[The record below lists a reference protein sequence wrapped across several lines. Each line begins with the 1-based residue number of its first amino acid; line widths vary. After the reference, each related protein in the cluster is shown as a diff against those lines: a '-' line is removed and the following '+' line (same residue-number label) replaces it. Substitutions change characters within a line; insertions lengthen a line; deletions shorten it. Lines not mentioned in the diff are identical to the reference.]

1 MRSFKGF
8 NDSPTETELMME
20 RTDLAEYAARS
31 DRSRGR
37 RHQEIFKDNRPA
49 YERDRDRIIHC
60 AAFRRLE
67 YKTQVFVNHEGDYY
81 RTRLTHSLE
90 VAQISRGIARRLR
103 LNEDLVEALALAH
116 DLGHTPFGHTGE
128 EVLDR
133 LMAPYG
139 GFEHNRQSLR
149 IVERLE
155 ERYPDFNGLNLT
167 WETREG
173 IIKHSS
179 DYDCPDQAELAEY
192 CFAQRPTLE
201 AQIIDLA
208 DEIAYNNHDID
219 DGLKAGY
226 LDPEELNSVELWAET
241 SRLVAR
247 KYPGLSGERL
257 VYQTI
262 SHLIGR
268 LILDLVE
275 HTSHRLQVSGIQ
287 TFADVHLHPD
297 NLVGFSPELADQ
309 NRVLKRFLR
318 DKLYHHYKVERMRI
332 KAERFLAQLFESYCA
347 CPALLP
353 AAYQAKFAEHGR
365 ERVIC
370 DYIAGMTDRY
380 ALDEYKRLFDPY
392 MRV

>member
-1 MRSFKGF
+1 
-8 NDSPTETELMME
+8 ME
-20 RTDLAEYAARS
+20 RNDLAEYAARS
-31 DRSRGR
+31 ERSRGR
-37 RHQEIFKDNRPA
+37 CHGEMFKDDRPA

-90 VAQISRGIARRLR
+90 VAQIGRGIARRLR

-133 LMAPYG
+133 LMGPYG

-149 IVERLE
+149 IVELLE
-155 ERYPDFNGLNLT
+155 ERYPGFNGLNLT

-179 DYDCPDQAELAEY
+179 DYDAPEQGDLAEY
-192 CFAQRPTLE
+192 RFDLRPTLE

-226 LDPEELNSVELWAET
+226 IDPEALHEVGLWAET
-241 SRLVAR
+241 MQLVST
-247 KYPGLSGERL
+247 KYPDLVGERL

-262 SHLIGR
+262 SHLIGL
-268 LILDLVE
+268 LILDLVDE
-275 HTSHRLQVSGIQ
+275 TARRIRAAGIA
-287 TFADVHLHPD
+287 TLDDVRACPA
-297 NLVGFSPELADQ
+297 NLVGFSPEIAGK
-309 NRVLKRFLR
+309 NRALKQFLR
-318 DKLYHHYKVERMRI
+318 EKLYHHYKVERMRI
-332 KAERFLAQLFESYCA
+332 KAERFLTMLFESYCA
-347 CPALLP
+347 SPVLLP
-353 AAYQAKFAEHGR
+353 FAYQARFAEHGR

-392 MRV
+392 ERV

>member
-1 MRSFKGF
+1 
-8 NDSPTETELMME
+8 ME
-20 RTDLAEYAARS
+20 RTDLADYAARS
-31 DRSRGR
+31 EHSCGR
-37 RHQEIFKDNRPA
+37 RHAETFKDDRPA
-49 YERDRDRIIHC
+49 FERDRDRIIHC

-90 VAQISRGIARRLR
+90 VAQIGRGIARRLR

-133 LMAPYG
+133 LMKPYG

-149 IVERLE
+149 IVETLE
-155 ERYPDFNGLNLT
+155 ERYFGFNGLNLT

-179 DYDCPDQAELAEY
+179 DYDKPVQADLAEY
-192 CFAQRPTLE
+192 RFDQRPTLE

-219 DGLKAGY
+219 DGIKAGY
-226 LDPEELNSVELWAET
+226 ISADELSSVELWAET
-241 SRLVAR
+241 MQRVIR
-247 KYPGLSGERL
+247 KYPELRGERL
-257 VYQTI
+257 IYQTI
-262 SHLIGR
+262 SHLIGL

-275 HTSHRLQVSGIQ
+275 ETTRRIRAAAIGTL
-287 TFADVHLHPD
+287 ADVRAHAGS
-297 NLVGFSPELADQ
+297 LVGFSPAVAGQ
-309 NRVLKRFLR
+309 NRALKRFLR
-318 DKLYHHYKVERMRI
+318 EKLYHHYKVERMRI
-332 KAERFLAQLFESYCA
+332 KAERFLTMLFESYCA
-347 CPALLP
+347 SPVLLP
-353 AAYQAKFAEHGR
+353 LAYQGRFAEHGR

-380 ALDEYKRLFDPY
+380 ALDEYKRLFEPY
-392 MRV
+392 ERV

>member
-1 MRSFKGF
+1 
-8 NDSPTETELMME
+8 ME
-20 RTDLAEYAARS
+20 RTDLADYAARS

-37 RHQEIFKDNRPA
+37 RHAELFKDDRPA

-90 VAQISRGIARRLR
+90 VAQIGRGIARRLH

-149 IVERLE
+149 IVETLE

-179 DYDCPDQAELAEY
+179 DYDRPGQGDLAEY
-192 CFAQRPTLE
+192 RFDQRPTLE
-201 AQIIDLA
+201 AQLIDLA

-226 LDPEELNSVELWAET
+226 IVPDELHTVALWVET
-241 SRLVAR
+241 MRLVIG
-247 KYPGLSGERL
+247 KYPALRGERL

-268 LILDLVE
+268 LILDLVAE
-275 HTSHRLQVSGIQ
+275 TARRIRSAGVQ
-287 TFADVHLHPD
+287 TLDDIRAQAGT
-297 NLVGFSPELADQ
+297 LVGFSPEVAGL
-309 NRVLKRFLR
+309 NRELKQFLR
-318 DKLYHHYKVERMRI
+318 EKLYHHYKVERMRI
-332 KAERFLAQLFESYCA
+332 KAERFLTMLFDSYCA
-347 CPALLP
+347 SPVLLP
-353 AAYQAKFAEHGR
+353 LAYQARFAEHGR

-380 ALDEYKRLFDPY
+380 ALDEYKRLFEPY
-392 MRV
+392 ERV